1 MTNMRSD
8 DQQQL
13 ARTFMNLSLSE
24 IHFQDLDQIQLN
36 NLDKTL
42 ASKFGPTGWVWQD
55 SVTKKGNLSMK

>member
-13 ARTFMNLSLSE
+13 ARTFLNLSLSE
-24 IHFQDLDQIQLN
+24 IHFQNLDQIQLH

-55 SVTKKGNLSMK
+55 SVTKKGDLSMK

>member
-24 IHFQDLDQIQLN
+24 IHFQNLDQIQLH

-42 ASKFGPTGWVWQD
+42 ASKFGPTGWVWQGL
-55 SVTKKGNLSMK
+55 VTKKATSP